1 MSVWRVAPD
10 MGKPKRRVNPK
21 VTSKVDRRLKELTV
35 KEAKKYVRKLPPP
48 WTPKKRGRKPIHDA
62 RTVATLCLMMVA
74 CNLTYDAMAGEMG
87 SPYLKELLGVTR
99 LPSRSILHIGM
110 QKLSQKYVRRFNRLL
125 VKRFLKGRLTVIADS
140 TGIRLM
146 TSSSWYDIRIG
157 RKNRRRDNTKLHLAI
172 LPNRNV
178 IIEYKI
184 TGPHRNDSPQLKFLL
199 REIRQ
204 LFRVIGDSGYISR
217 KNCDLVV
224 KKNGLPFFKLK
235 SNTTGKSKGSLAWK
249 KMVQFAK
256 KFKDV
261 FDKIYHARSQ
271 IEGVNSALKKRYG
284 NCVRAVKR
292 KTRNITLA
300 LRVLAYNIKQ
310 LLYDRTARRL
320 GVPFWI
326 ACGQ

>member
-1 MSVWRVAPD
+1 

-21 VTSKVDRRLKELTV
+21 VTSKVDRKLKELTLR
-35 KEAKKYVRKLPPP
+35 EAKRYIGKLPPP
-48 WTPKKRGRKPIHDA
+48 WTPKKRGRHPIHDA
-62 RTVATLCLMMVA
+62 RTVAILCLMMVA
-74 CNLTYDAMAGEMG
+74 CNLTYDAMAGEME
-87 SPYLKELLGVTR
+87 SPYLKEILGVKR
-99 LPSRSILHIGM
+99 LPSRSILHVGM

-125 VKRFLKGRLTVIADS
+125 VKRFLKGGVTVIVDS

-157 RKNRRRDNTKLHLAI
+157 RKNRRRDNAKLHLAI
-172 LPNRNV
+172 LPNRSV
-178 IIEYKI
+178 IVEYKI

-199 REIRQ
+199 REIKQ

-217 KNCDLVV
+217 KNCNLVV
-224 KKNGLPFFKLK
+224 KKNGKPFFKLK
-235 SNTTGKSKGSLAWK
+235 SNTTGKSKGSRAWK

-256 KFKDV
+256 QFKDV

-271 IEGVNSALKKRYG
+271 IEGVNSALKRRYG
-284 NCVRAVKR
+284 NFVRAIKR
-292 KTRNITLA
+292 KTRDIALA

-310 LLYDRTARRL
+310 LLYDRTARHL

-326 ACGQ
+326 ECGQ